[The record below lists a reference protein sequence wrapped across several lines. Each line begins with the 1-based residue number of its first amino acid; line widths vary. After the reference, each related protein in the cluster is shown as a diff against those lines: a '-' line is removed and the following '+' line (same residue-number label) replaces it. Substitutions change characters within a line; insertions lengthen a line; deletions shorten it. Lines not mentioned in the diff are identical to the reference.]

1 MSVRTD
7 TNGTYTF
14 IIWTDPAIFASKT
27 QMFLSFWLKVGTW
40 PTGADNLV
48 GFLKTDFSTG
58 GWMIQNFDGTDTLT
72 VNWFG
77 TGAFNL
83 ANCITAPIAGQGW
96 ISCGFHFTTI
106 GTDTFRAYKN
116 GTLTGTLA
124 HDLTGALTSVGD
136 FQGASNHTSIKIAE
150 PAVWVA
156 SDGSLTSSVAQ
167 TLATALA
174 AGALPT
180 ETTPV
185 ADWYAPCRDDLV
197 NVIG

>member
-1 MSVRTD
+1 MSVHSD
-7 TNGTYTF
+7 TNTDYTF
-14 IIWTDPAIFASKT
+14 IVWTNPAIFASKT

-58 GWMIQNFDGTDTLT
+58 GWAIQQISGTDTLKMT
-72 VNWFG
+72 WYG
-77 TGAFNL
+77 TGTFNL
-83 ANCITAPIAGQGW
+83 ADCIPAPIAGQGW
-96 ISCGFHFTTI
+96 IHCGFHFTTI

-136 FQGASNHTSIKIAE
+136 FQGASNHTSVKIAE

-156 SDGSLTSSVAQ
+156 ADGSLDSTLAQ

-174 AGALPT
+174 AGALPS
-180 ETTPV
+180 ETTRV
-185 ADWYAPCRDDLV
+185 ADWYAPCRSDLV
-197 NVIG
+197 TVIG